1 MKIMLRDEYTSH
13 IMGGDSTRD
22 LTTIDTDSG
31 IVILAEDGRV
41 LYDIHLLK
49 DGVSL
54 EVSAGSI
61 VKVNGQLR
69 DSGIT
74 VSPRAANHV
83 IISRPEYK

>member
-1 MKIMLRDEYTSH
+1 MKIMSRDEYTNQVMKGE
-13 IMGGDSTRD
+13 IRD
-22 LTTIDTDSG
+22 AATMKIEGG

-41 LYDIHLLK
+41 LYDIYLLQ

>member
-1 MKIMLRDEYTSH
+1 MKIMSRDRYTNKVMNSETQD
-13 IMGGDSTRD
+13 MAALD
-22 LTTIDTDSG
+22 IDGG

-41 LYDIHLLK
+41 LYDIYLLK

-54 EVSAGSI
+54 DVSAGSI

-74 VSPRAANHV
+74 VSPRAANRV
-83 IISRPEYK
+83 IISRPEYE